1 MSENRQ
7 ATTRN
12 AAASLWVLETRELG
26 RRAGSSRAVHRVV
39 TLESPL
45 GIADVIAVPVGADV
59 VMDVLLESVV
69 EGVLVSGT
77 ASGPIEGTCSR
88 CLDPIADR
96 VEVELTELFAY
107 PFSATEETTDE
118 DEVPRLV
125 DDRIDLEPVV
135 RDAVVLALPQVPLCS
150 PDCAGLCSGCGVK
163 WADLGPD
170 HGHEKIDPRWAALQ
184 ERLGDSSDRPEEK

>member
-1 MSENRQ
+1 ME
-7 ATTRN
+7 
-12 AAASLWVLETRELG
+12 
-26 RRAGSSRAVHRVV
+26 
-39 TLESPL
+39 
-45 GIADVIAVPVGADV
+45 DVIAAPRGAV
-59 VMDVLLESVV
+59 VEVDVLLESVV

-77 ASGPIEGTCSR
+77 ASAPVEGECAR
-88 CLDPIADR
+88 CLDPLSSE

-107 PFSATEETTDE
+107 PNSATEETTDE
-118 DEVPRLV
+118 DEIPRLV

-135 RDAVVLALPQVPLCS
+135 RDAVVLTLPLVPLCR
-150 PDCAGLCSGCGVK
+150 PDCAGLCPGCGVK

>member
-1 MSENRQ
+1 MSANRQ

-12 AAASLWVLETRELG
+12 AAASPWVIDTRELG
-26 RRAGSSRAVHRVV
+26 RRPGSSRGVHRVV
-39 TLESPL
+39 TLETPL
-45 GIADVIAVPVGADV
+45 GVEDVVAAPVGAEVDV
-59 VMDVLLESVV
+59 DVLLESVV

-77 ASGPIEGTCSR
+77 VSAPLQGDCSR
-88 CLDPIADR
+88 CLDPITDR
-96 VEVELTELFAY
+96 VDVQLTELFAY
-107 PFSATEETTDE
+107 PNSATEETTDE

-150 PDCAGLCSGCGVK
+150 PDCAGLCSECGGK

>member
-12 AAASLWVLETRELG
+12 AAASPWVLETRELG
-26 RRAGSSRAVHRVV
+26 RRPGGSRAVHRVV
-39 TLESPL
+39 TLETPL
-45 GIADVIAVPVGADV
+45 GIEDVIAAPRGAEV
-59 VMDVLLESVV
+59 VVDVLLESVV

-77 ASGPIEGTCSR
+77 VSAPAQGDCSR
-88 CLDPIADR
+88 CLDPISDR
-96 VEVELTELFAY
+96 VEVRLTELFAY
-107 PFSATEETTDE
+107 PNSVTEETTDS

-135 RDAVVLALPQVPLCS
+135 RDAIVLALPLVPLCS
-150 PDCAGLCSGCGVK
+150 PDCPGLCSGCGVK

-184 ERLGDSSDRPEEK
+184 DRFGDSSDRPEEK